1 MRFELFFGRWGW
13 VYRLL
18 IRLAMNAAAI
28 YVAALAISGIHL
40 EGWKAIVLVAAIFG
54 LVNALIRPF
63 VWVASCCLQCLTLGL
78 FTLVI
83 NAGMLYLTEWFADLG
98 NLDFTIDNFLS
109 AFLGALLISAVSLGL
124 TRLLEE

>member
-1 MRFELFFGRWGW
+1 MRFEILFGRWGW
-13 VYRLL
+13 IYRLI
-18 IRLAMNAAAI
+18 IRLVINAAAI

-40 EGWKAIVLVAAIFG
+40 EGWKAIILVAVIFG

-63 VWVASCCLQCLTLGL
+63 VWAASCCLQCLTLGL

-83 NAGMLYLTEWFADLG
+83 NAGMLYLTEWFASLGDLR
-98 NLDFTIDNFLS
+98 FTIDNFLS
-109 AFLGALLISAVSLGL
+109 AFLGALLISAVSLAL

>member
-1 MRFELFFGRWGW
+1 MRFELLFGRWGW
-13 VYRLL
+13 IYRLL
-18 IRLAMNAAAI
+18 IRLAINAAAI

-40 EGWKAIVLVAAIFG
+40 EGWKAIVLVAVIFG
-54 LVNALIRPF
+54 LVNAVIKPF

-98 NLDFTIDNFLS
+98 NLDFTIDNLLS